1 MVEQKITREMQEKI
15 QELQM
20 LQQRMQLFGAQKQQ
34 FQMQMIE
41 TENALGEV
49 EKSKSSVYRLVGE
62 ILVEKPCDEIKKE
75 LKEKK
80 EELELRIK
88 TLDKQE
94 AKTKES
100 ALALQKELSA
110 ALK

>member
-1 MVEQKITREMQEKI
+1 
-15 QELQM
+15 M
-20 LQQRMQLFGAQKQQ
+20 LQQRLQLFTAQKQQ

-41 TENALGEV
+41 VENALTEI
-49 EKSKSSVYRLVGE
+49 EKTKNSVYRLVGE
-62 ILVEKPCDEIKKE
+62 ILIEKPAEEVKKE

-80 EELELRIK
+80 EELDLRIK

-100 ALALQKELSA
+100 ALALQKEISA
-110 ALK
+110 ELK